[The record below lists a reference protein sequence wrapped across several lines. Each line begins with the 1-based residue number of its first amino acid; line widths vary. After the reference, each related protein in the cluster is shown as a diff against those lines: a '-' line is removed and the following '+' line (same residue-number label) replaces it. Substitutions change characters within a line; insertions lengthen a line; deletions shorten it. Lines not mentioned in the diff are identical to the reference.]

1 LTSRPGLV
9 PALLLLCVPLA
20 ARAQPYDPGLRWFT
34 LETPHFQVHYFAGEE
49 ALARRTAGALEKA
62 RDHLELFFPWDP
74 GRTQVVLADNS
85 DDANGSATPFPYN
98 VIRLVG
104 TPPDSLSE
112 LGDYTDWVMALTA
125 HEYTHILHLGR
136 VSKIPAVIDQVFGRI
151 WLPNAVLPPW
161 LTEGMAVLHE
171 SGPGHG
177 RNPNALFGMYA
188 RAMVLEGGTFPLPEV
203 SNQPLDWPLGDLWY
217 LLGGHFLSFLYER
230 YGRDAVLGFVEEQG
244 AWVWP
249 FAIGVVAEHHFGGK
263 DFTTLWGEF
272 SSELAARAREQLEE
286 VRRRPVTR
294 LSWLTR
300 RGAQV
305 LHPRWS
311 PDGRFLAYWDQGL
324 DELQGIRRVTPE
336 GKDLGLAVEVDADGS
351 FALLSPREAVV
362 AVADYYEYYWFFT
375 DLYRVDL
382 STGRRVRLTWGERAT
397 EPDAL
402 PGGRSVVYVAR
413 TGPGEMALK
422 RLSLET
428 LRSEVLFQRPGV
440 QVFHPSLSPDGKRVA
455 FEIQVGAR
463 RDLALWQSGEV
474 YQVTND
480 DAIDTSPC
488 WTPDGR
494 LLFSSDRSG
503 IYNLYAFEPALPF
516 GAGAAEEV
524 PVAPLVTPAPSTL
537 LSLVPIF
544 REAGTADAQAE
555 GARAEVVP
563 EGRTVPVLPGRLRQ
577 VTNSEIGALEP
588 DVSPDGK
595 RIAYVSYSRAGYDLA
610 WAPFDE
616 GTWLEPA
623 PAPPRPAGIDY
634 DPSPPYESHP
644 YRPLETLAPYYWLP
658 TAGSDAS
665 GYTVGLLTTGS
676 DVVGLHSWGLELQ
689 WSIGTATPVYDLS
702 YLGSWLRTPLLFD
715 SNRYIAYAPG
725 LNNVFEEVWTPLSVT
740 AIVPVRELYR
750 LFQLSLSWSGT
761 FYRVLSPPPAPLP
774 LANGFRS
781 LVSAALSYSDTRT
794 YVNSISAVSGMQA
807 TILGSVTSPSLG
819 SDYSYALT
827 EAVWNGYLRV
837 PWTSQVV
844 LALHL
849 SAGTSQGYFGGQL
862 PFSLGGA
869 ASPSVSALLLSALGF
884 VEIAPL
890 LNQLRGYP
898 SGIFSGSH
906 LASGTLELRFPIVA
920 PQWGIATWPIYLQR
934 LSAAAFV
941 DSGTAWVPTPG
952 VSWWE
957 TVRFGVGGELRLEL
971 VFAFTFP
978 TVLRVGVGQG
988 LGAPF
993 TPGHPTDPYAE
1004 TEFYVTLGEPF

>member
-1 LTSRPGLV
+1 LTPRPGLLA
-9 PALLLLCVPLA
+9 ALLLAPLA
-20 ARAQPYDPGLRWFT
+20 GRAQPYDPRLRWFT
-34 LETPHFQVHYFAGEE
+34 LETPHFQVHYYAGEE
-49 ALARRTAGALEKA
+49 ALARRAAGALETA
-62 RDHLELFFPWDP
+62 RDHLEFFFPWDP

-112 LGDYTDWVMALTA
+112 LGYYTDWVMALTA

-136 VSKIPAVIDQVFGRI
+136 VSGVPSLIDAVFGRI
-151 WLPNAVLPPW
+151 WLPNAVLPSW

-177 RNPNALFGMYA
+177 RNPSALFDMYA
-188 RAMVLEGGTFPLPEV
+188 RAMVLGGGIFPLPEV
-203 SNQPLDWPLGDLWY
+203 SNQPLDWPLGDQWY

-230 YGRDAVLGFVEEQG
+230 YGPEAIRGFVDEQG
-244 AWVWP
+244 AWLWP

-263 DFTTLWGEF
+263 DFATLWSEF
-272 SSELAARAREQLEE
+272 SRTLEIRYAAQLAE

-294 LSWLTR
+294 ISWLTH

-311 PDGRFLAYWDQGL
+311 PDGRFIAYWDQGL

-336 GKDLGLAVEVDADGS
+336 GEDLGLAAEVDADGS

-362 AVADYYEYYWFFT
+362 AVADYYEYYWFYT

-382 STGRRVRLTWGERAT
+382 ETGRRTRLTFGERAT

-402 PGGRSVVYVAR
+402 PGGRWVVYVAR

-422 RLSLET
+422 RLSLDT
-428 LRSEVLFQRPGV
+428 LRTEVLYQEPGV
-440 QVFHPSLSPDGKRVA
+440 QVFHPSLSPDGQKVA
-455 FEIQVGAR
+455 FEIQAGGR
-463 RDLALWQSGEV
+463 RDIALWQSGRV
-474 YQVTND
+474 SQVTND
-480 DAIDTSPC
+480 DALDASPC
-488 WTPDGR
+488 FAPDGR

-503 IYNLYAFEPALPF
+503 VYNLYAFEPSEPY
-516 GAGAAEEV
+516 GAGAPVEV
-524 PVAPLVTPAPSTL
+524 PAASLLAPAPPTL
-537 LSLVPIF
+537 LSLVPLLAP
-544 REAGTADAQAE
+544 AGTAGGT
-555 GARAEVVP
+555 GAPAP
-563 EGRTVPVLPGRLRQ
+563 TGPGRRVSVLPGHLRQ

-595 RIAYVSYSRAGYDLA
+595 RIVYVSYSRAGYDLA
-610 WAPFDE
+610 WTPLDE
-616 GTWLEPA
+616 SSFSDPPPA
-623 PAPPRPAGIDY
+623 PERPGGIDY
-634 DPSPPYESHP
+634 DPAPPYESHP
-644 YRPLETLAPYYWLP
+644 YDPLPTLRPYYWLP
-658 TAGSDAS
+658 TVGSDAS

-676 DVVGLHSWGLELQ
+676 DVVGLHSWGLQFQ
-689 WSIGTATPVYDLS
+689 WSIGTATPAYDLS
-702 YLGSWLRTPLLFD
+702 YLGSWLRTPLLLD

-725 LNNVFEEVWTPLSVT
+725 LNNALEEVWTPLSVT
-740 AIVPVRELYR
+740 AIVPVQELYR
-750 LFQLSLSWSGT
+750 LLQLSLTWSGT
-761 FYRVLSPPPAPLP
+761 LYRVLAPPPGPLP

-781 LVSAALSYSDTRT
+781 LFSVTLSYSNTRK
-794 YVNSISAVSGMQA
+794 YVNSISAVSGIQA

-862 PFSLGGA
+862 PFSLGGVA
-869 ASPSVSALLLSALGF
+869 APSVSTFLLSTLGF
-884 VEIAPL
+884 VEFAPL

-898 SGIFSGSH
+898 VGIFSGSH

-920 PQWGIATWPIYLQR
+920 PQWGIATWPVYLQR

-952 VSWWE
+952 IGWWE
-957 TVRFGVGGELRLEL
+957 PIRFGVGGELRLEL
-971 VFAFTFP
+971 VFAFTVP
-978 TVLRVGVGQG
+978 AVLRIGVGQG
-988 LGAPF
+988 LGTPF
-993 TPGHPTDPYAE
+993 TPGHPEDPYAE